1 MVAGY
6 KALYGTV
13 RWRRLSRLVIA
24 RAGGVCQ
31 VTPGCL
37 RPATCA
43 DHIIPALVLAE
54 RGELHVFFALDNL
67 RASCQRCN
75 SAAGARLRNQ
85 RQRRRRLVTGE
96 EAAIVWAQREDAY
109 WEQVAAERARPTP
122 RIY

>member
-1 MVAGY
+1 
-6 KALYGTV
+6 V

>member
-67 RASCQRCN
+67 RASGATVPRAPGCVT
-75 SAAGARLRNQ
+75 SASVG
-85 RQRRRRLVTGE
+85 GG
-96 EAAIVWAQREDAY
+96 W
-109 WEQVAAERARPTP
+109 
-122 RIY
+122 